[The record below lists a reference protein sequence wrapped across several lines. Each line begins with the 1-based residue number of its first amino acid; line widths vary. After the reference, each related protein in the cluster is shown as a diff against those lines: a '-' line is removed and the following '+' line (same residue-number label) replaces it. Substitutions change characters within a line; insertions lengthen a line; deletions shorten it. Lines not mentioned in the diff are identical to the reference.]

1 MHADYMPPMQTEQDL
16 VDFCELSPELSR
28 DARGLRVW
36 LPLKMHG
43 AATFR
48 AELDEKLDLA
58 RRTADALARIPHVEI
73 VAEPQ
78 LSLLAFRVRPPGHA
92 DGESLDQLNRRV
104 LAAINAKQRVLLT
117 GATLRAGFVLRIC
130 VLSFR
135 THQDRMDGCV
145 EDIGAAVRDVL

>member
-36 LPLKMHG
+36 LPIKMHG

-58 RRTADALARIPHVEI
+58 RHAADALRRLPDVEI
-73 VAEPQ
+73 VAEPD
-78 LSLLAFRVRPPGHA
+78 LSLLAFRVRPPGLP
-92 DGESLDQLNRRV
+92 DGPALDELNRR
-104 LAAINAKQRVLLT
+104 L
-117 GATLRAGFVLRIC
+117 
-130 VLSFR
+130 
-135 THQDRMDGCV
+135 
-145 EDIGAAVRDVL
+145 